1 MHSDFINCVV
11 AGMYIPLLIGDK
23 KLGHL
28 TSNIRVVE
36 LKAKTALHG
45 MINRIVMIT
54 QHSDLNCAII
64 KPVFSYK

>member
-11 AGMYIPLLIGDK
+11 AGRYIPLLIGDK
-23 KLGHL
+23 NDHL